1 MAKVLRG
8 NLEEAL
14 LMLQVAGVGAAL
26 ERSLGHWSSAAPTM
40 KGRRSCNEACR
51 SCSEARWSRSEAPGE
66 GRGNFA
72 GAAMELGR
80 SCNGASPERRCYVG
94 ARPGLQ

>member
-1 MAKVLRG
+1 MAKVLRS

-26 ERSLGHWSSAAPTM
+26 EHSLGHWSSAAPTM
-40 KGRRSCNEACR
+40 KRRRSCNEACR
-51 SCSEARWSRSEAPGE
+51 SCSEAPGE

-80 SCNGASPERRCYVG
+80 SCNGASPERRC
-94 ARPGLQ
+94 